1 MYASRGLVVPRL
13 QDPRHL
19 LTRRKQAKCI
29 ELFKSIQREINVLKD
44 RINDLEQRLCI
55 DSRDDGTTIEVE
67 PSRVEKSF

>member
-1 MYASRGLVVPRL
+1 M
-13 QDPRHL
+13 
-19 LTRRKQAKCI
+19 
-29 ELFKSIQREINVLKD
+29 LKD

>member
-13 QDPRHL
+13 RDPRYL
-19 LTRRKQAKCI
+19 LTRRKQAKCF
-29 ELFKSIQREINVLKD
+29 ELFKSIQQEINVLKD
-44 RINDLEQRLCI
+44 RINDLKQRLCI